1 MTTNELKPLGPFLA
15 GMVFESTPAPEKR
28 GGHNRLASTKPNAQS
43 VREYKGRKKEKRL
56 DCIAVLDMETDPF
69 DNVTKEAVF
78 PFVACLYSD
87 HFEPVVIW
95 EENFEVFVT
104 RVLAAIEALPN
115 EYTIYAH
122 NGGKFDWMFLL
133 HKLRGDVSF
142 KGRGIMAA
150 KIGKHEIRDSF
161 HLIPE
166 KLASYKKD
174 DFDYR
179 VLTKKKRNKNKQVIL
194 DYLIND
200 CRYLFDIVKKFL
212 ATYGFRL
219 SIGQAAITVLRQ
231 SGYNY
236 GKLTEGTDAYLRN
249 WFFGGRVE
257 CLAGKGHWKGP
268 YKLYDVNSMY
278 PEAMAKY
285 AHPISSNYIS
295 RRGNPGRDTVFID
308 LECKNYGA
316 LVSRD
321 EDGETTAHKAEGRFK
336 TTIWEYEAA
345 LELGLIEDVKILWCI
360 DNPERVTFDR
370 FVLPL
375 YEKRQLTKRQLKAMA
390 KAGDTESMQYL
401 DIKKDDIFYKLIL
414 NNAYGKFCQ
423 NPRRFKENYITDL
436 GERPP
441 EELEGFGDL
450 PAVENEAMGYA
461 IWSRPTVR
469 QSFNNVGTGASITG
483 AARAIL
489 MRAIYNAVD
498 PIYCDTD
505 SLICRELR
513 NTKLDPEELGAWD
526 LEAEFNEVIVCGKKL
541 YACKQTDGKIKIRS
555 KGTAGLTW
563 DDMENMLR
571 DEAISMV
578 NKGPTLTKA
587 GTQNYI
593 TRRVRATAKDP
604 NAALRLKLENRKWA

>member
-1 MTTNELKPLGPFLA
+1 MTTNSLQPLAPFLA
-15 GMVFESTPAPEKR
+15 GMVFETAPAPERR
-28 GGHNRLASTKPNAQS
+28 GGHNRVAAPHSGAQRQ
-43 VREYKGRKKEKRL
+43 REYKGRKKEKRIER
-56 DCIAVLDMETDPF
+56 IAVLDMETDPF
-69 DNVTKEAVF
+69 NNVTKEAVF
-78 PFVACLYSD
+78 PFVAELYSD

-95 EENFEVFVT
+95 EEDFPTFVS
-104 RVLAAIEALPN
+104 RVLAAIEALPD
-115 EYTIYAH
+115 EYVIYAH

-161 HLIPE
+161 HIIPE

-179 VLTKKKRNKNKQVIL
+179 LLTKAKRNKNKQVIL
-194 DYLIND
+194 DYLHAD

-212 ATYGFRL
+212 QDYGFRL

-257 CLAGKGHWKGP
+257 CLAGKGHWRGP

-295 RRGNPGRDTVFID
+295 RRGQPGKDTVFID

-321 EDGETTAHKAEGRFK
+321 DDGETTAHKAEGRFK

-390 KAGDTESMQYL
+390 KDGDTESMQYL

-450 PAVENEAMGYA
+450 PSVENEAMGYA

-505 SLICRELR
+505 SLICRELL

-526 LEAEFNEVIVCGKKL
+526 LEAEFSEVIVCGKKL

-571 DEAISMV
+571 DEAVSMV
-578 NKGPTLTKA
+578 NKGPTLTRA

-593 TRRVRATAKDP
+593 TRRVRATAKNP
-604 NAALRLKLENRKWA
+604 NAALQLKLGQRKFG